1 MTVERDGCEISADAP
16 GGESRN
22 DGRAT
27 NGSVHGTALTD
38 PPRLVPLTDA
48 FRTFLHRTEHRA
60 TSLGELL
67 EALGERGTAVLV
79 ILMAA
84 PFVLPIPLPGL
95 SMPFGVA
102 IAILGL
108 QLGFGRTPWL
118 PRFLLRRP
126 VQPATLAAILRAV
139 ERVVRP
145 VERKLRPRWSFL
157 LGPALHGAAGVAIA
171 IAALLLFPPFPMP
184 GINALPSLA
193 IVLLALGLMERD
205 GVSVAAGYVVLVAS
219 YAYLYLWW
227 DVAVKV
233 LRQFV

>member
-1 MTVERDGCEISADAP
+1 VTE
-16 GGESRN
+16 
-22 DGRAT
+22 
-27 NGSVHGTALTD
+27 
-38 PPRLVPLTDA
+38 PPRLVPLTDDV
-48 FRTFLHRTEHRA
+48 RTFIERTGDRS

-108 QLGFGRTPWL
+108 RLGFGRTPWL

-126 VQPATLAAILRAV
+126 IQPSTLAGILRAV
-139 ERVVRP
+139 ERVVKP
-145 VERKLRPRWSFL
+145 VERLLRPRWSFL
-157 LGPALHGAAGVAIA
+157 FGPVMHAAAGVAIA
-171 IAALLLFPPFPMP
+171 VAALLLFPPFPMP

-193 IVLLALGLMERD
+193 VVLLALGLMERD
-205 GVSVAAGYVVLVAS
+205 GVSIVAGYVMRAGRPCRSSAS
-219 YAYLYLWW
+219 SSIVNGVPTYEGRTWTTSTARST
-227 DVAVKV
+227 ASKAC
-233 LRQFV
+233 